1 MGLFGAPKPP
11 APVPVINTSD
21 AQNRVNEGLV
31 RRLQSGGSNADNT
44 GAAAA
49 ATGAPRQPTLTG
61 LN

>member
-21 AQNRVNEGLV
+21 AANRVNSALAA
-31 RRLQSGGSNADNT
+31 RLASGGSNADNT
-44 GAAAA
+44 GA
-49 ATGAPRQPTLTG
+49 GPAPVGGGRLPTLTG